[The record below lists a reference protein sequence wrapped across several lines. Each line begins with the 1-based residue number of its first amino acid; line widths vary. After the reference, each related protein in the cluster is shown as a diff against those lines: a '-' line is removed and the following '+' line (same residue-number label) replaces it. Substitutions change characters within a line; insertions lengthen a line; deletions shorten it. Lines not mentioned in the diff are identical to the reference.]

1 MLRPSPMQ
9 KPLQIGIHGASGRMG
24 RELLALVEA
33 DPGLQLA
40 AALVG
45 RGSTLCGQP
54 VPGSALSY
62 TDELPPA
69 VDVVVDFSLPPALP
83 GLCEALSRRQ
93 VPLICGTTGLDP
105 EAEAALERLA
115 RQVPVLWAPNF
126 SLGVMVLTR
135 LARDAARWLVGYDV
149 GIVDTHHRA
158 KRDAPSGTALRL
170 GEAIAEVRGEAPEY
184 ACLRVGGVVGDHAV
198 VLAGPD
204 EVLELRHHAQDRRLF
219 ARGALTAAQ
228 WLLREARPPGRYRL
242 EDVLTP

>member
-1 MLRPSPMQ
+1 MR
-9 KPLQIGIHGASGRMG
+9 KPLHIGIHGASGRMG

-33 DPGLQLA
+33 DPGLQLSA
-40 AALVG
+40 AVVSRGSMLRG
-45 RGSTLCGQP
+45 RPVPGSTLCF
-54 VPGSALSY
+54 V
-62 TDELPPA
+62 DELPAA

-83 GLCEALSRRQ
+83 GLCEVLSRRQ
-93 VPLICGTTGLDP
+93 VPLVCGTTGLDP
-105 EAEAALERLA
+105 ESEAALDRLA

-135 LARDAARWLVGYDV
+135 LARDAARWLEGYDV

-170 GEAIAEVRGEAPEY
+170 GEAVAEVRGQPPEY
-184 ACLRVGGVVGDHAV
+184 ACLRLGSVIGDHAV

-219 ARGALTAAQ
+219 ARGALTAAH